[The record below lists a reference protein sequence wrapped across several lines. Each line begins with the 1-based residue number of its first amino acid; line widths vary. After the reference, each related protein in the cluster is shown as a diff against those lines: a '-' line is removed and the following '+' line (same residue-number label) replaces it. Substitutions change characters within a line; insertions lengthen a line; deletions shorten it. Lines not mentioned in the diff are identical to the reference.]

1 MPLQAVLFDFNG
13 TIIDDEAIHHQLID
27 ELLISE
33 NLRPTGKS
41 YRQISLGKSD
51 RVALLD
57 ILAEQ
62 GRSMDDLQL
71 QKMLAQK
78 SAAYQKRL
86 SELTELPIYGDL
98 IDFLDNL
105 ESAGLQLAIVTGATR
120 ADVEMV
126 MARTN
131 LSKRFEAI
139 VAAED
144 VANGKPAPDGYLQ
157 AAQQLGLAP
166 QDCLAIEDTFPGLLA
181 AKAAQIPVIGI
192 AHTYPFHMLQRRAN
206 WAVDCFADLEI
217 QRIQE
222 TYMRVEDLS
231 KSSKVN

>member
-1 MPLQAVLFDFNG
+1 MVVVDCLDPMPLQAVLFDFNG

-33 NLRPTGKS
+33 NLRPTGKT

-57 ILAEQ
+57 ILMEQ
-62 GRSMDDLQL
+62 GRAMDDRQL
-71 QKMLAQK
+71 QEMLNRK
-78 SAAYQKRL
+78 SAAYQRRL
-86 SELTELPIYGDL
+86 SELTELPIYSDL
-98 IDFLDNL
+98 IDCLDRL

-126 MARTN
+126 MTKTS
-131 LSKRFEAI
+131 LGKRFKTI

-144 VANGKPAPDGYLQ
+144 VPRGKPAPDGYLQ
-157 AAQQLGLAP
+157 AAQQLGVAP
-166 QDCLAIEDTFPGLLA
+166 QECLAIEDTFPGILS
-181 AKAAQIPVIGI
+181 AKAAHIPVIGI

-217 QRIQE
+217 QRIQA
-222 TYMRVEDLS
+222 TY
-231 KSSKVN
+231 